1 MFKTPSGDAWLFALV
16 CAAGS
21 LAGCL
26 HEWNITR
33 RAAKRFYESSIC
45 ADRIKY
51 LVPSS
56 VNMFGFEVKNWFLH
70 GGRFFFCTYRRIV
83 GFELTVGSLHIPP
96 SPSTH
101 NYNAIK
107 LIGIL
112 CVMHEE

>member
-1 MFKTPSGDAWLFALV
+1 MFKTPSGDAWLLALV

-70 GGRFFFCTYRRIV
+70 GRRFFIRV
-83 GFELTVGSLHIPP
+83 
-96 SPSTH
+96 STTWD
-101 NYNAIK
+101 
-107 LIGIL
+107 LS
-112 CVMHEE
+112 

>member
-1 MFKTPSGDAWLFALV
+1 MFKTPSGDAWLLALV

-51 LVPSS
+51 LVPSL
-56 VNMFGFEVKNWFLH
+56 VNMFGFEVKNWFSH
-70 GGRFFFCTYRRIV
+70 GRRFLYV
-83 GFELTVGSLHIPP
+83 
-96 SPSTH
+96 STTWDS
-101 NYNAIK
+101 N
-107 LIGIL
+107 
-112 CVMHEE
+112 

>member
-70 GGRFFFCTYRRIV
+70 GGRFFFLYVSTNRGIRTNSWIVTYSAKS
-83 GFELTVGSLHIPP
+83 FHAQL
-96 SPSTH
+96 
-101 NYNAIK
+101 
-107 LIGIL
+107 
-112 CVMHEE
+112 

>member
-70 GGRFFFCTYRRIV
+70 GGRFFFYTYRQR
-83 GFELTVGSLHIPP
+83 
-96 SPSTH
+96 
-101 NYNAIK
+101 
-107 LIGIL
+107 GIRTNSWIATYSAKSFHAQL
-112 CVMHEE
+112 

>member
-1 MFKTPSGDAWLFALV
+1 MFKTPSGDAWLLALV

-56 VNMFGFEVKNWFLH
+56 VNTFGFEVKNWFLH
-70 GGRFFFCTYRRIV
+70 GRRFFFFYKRVSTTWDSSQQLDRA
-83 GFELTVGSLHIPP
+83 LHIPP
-96 SPSTH
+96 NPTR
-101 NYNAIK
+101 
-107 LIGIL
+107 L
-112 CVMHEE
+112 